1 MLHIIQNDPE
11 VPPGNISEHLSIPYA
26 LHHPYR
32 GEKLPEV
39 DEISALIVLGGAMGA
54 NDDQRY
60 PFLVDLK
67 ALIRRVVAAGRPYL
81 GVCLGGQ
88 PK

>member
-11 VPPGNISEHLSIPYA
+11 VPPGNMLDHLTIPYRI
-26 LHHPYR
+26 HHPYR

-54 NDDQRY
+54 HDDQRH

-67 ALIRRVVAAGRPYL
+67 MLIQEIVVARIP
-81 GVCLGGQ
+81 
-88 PK
+88 